1 MSPLMVRGFAGR
13 VKPGEAIQGRKGT
26 AEGTLLLSD
35 LGLANVREKPGM
47 GGAALSV
54 VGAGFVQAEGAVD
67 GEADIGGVFVLLA
80 IVLPPA
86 DGAQRQ
92 RARRLQR
99 LISATRAAKT
109 GFQWALHGA

>member
-1 MSPLMVRGFAGR
+1 M
-13 VKPGEAIQGRKGT
+13 
-26 AEGTLLLSD
+26 TLLLSD